1 MRDFVLKEKESIT
14 LQNNQKMGTKNLLR
28 VLSFCFLFLFA
39 LGLFTLLS
47 GCGGGDEFSLDPES
61 GLFGV
66 SCAGNEIDTT
76 AYYVSPSGN
85 DSASGIK
92 VEEAFAT
99 IAQAFS
105 VVRPGGAI
113 RILPGIYRE
122 SIGLNSCGSV
132 ASPITVEGF
141 NGRPVL
147 DGEQKKTMAIFC
159 ENCDN
164 YIFRNLEIRNF
175 TDLGIAASQSKNIV
189 LTDLKVHGNGHKV
202 QLRSYEFEG
211 YGIHVENSENVEIAN
226 NEVYENGPNPQIFPD
241 YLMGTGIN
249 TFANHQVRIHDNRCY
264 QNTGGGILVEDSF
277 DVLVET
283 NEVFDN
289 DLDASA
295 DGWWDGG
302 VWVDGGGDVTL
313 RDNFFHDN
321 LGPGIEISDE
331 DSQDPKGYI
340 LENNRSI
347 NNYFGIFI
355 WNFGTNDWPDPT
367 IIKKSGNEFS
377 GNSRMDVWIVDVF

>member
-1 MRDFVLKEKESIT
+1 MDFVSQEKDFRKP
-14 LQNNQKMGTKNLLR
+14 QNYFKMPTKNQL
-28 VLSFCFLFLFA
+28 CFHFFYFNFLFA
-39 LGLFTLLS
+39 GVLFTIFG
-47 GCGGGDEFSLDPES
+47 GCSSGDELSPDPES

-66 SCAGNEIDTT
+66 SCAGSEMDTT
-76 AYYVSPSGN
+76 TYFVSPTGN
-85 DSASGIK
+85 DSASGLK

-99 IAQAFS
+99 IAQALS
-105 VVRPGGAI
+105 VVHPGGTI

-122 SIGLNSCGSV
+122 SIGVNSCGVGSN
-132 ASPITVEGF
+132 PITIEGF

-147 DGEQKKTMAIFC
+147 DGEQKKTMALLC

-164 YIFRNLEIRNF
+164 YIFRNLEIRNY
-175 TDLGIAASQSKNIV
+175 TDLGIAASHSKNIV
-189 LTDLKVHGNGHKV
+189 LKDLIVHGNGHKV
-202 QLRSYEFEG
+202 QLRSYEFKG
-211 YGIHVENSENVEIAN
+211 YGIHVENSENVEIAD

-249 TFANHQVRIHDNRCY
+249 TFGNHNVIIRNNRCH

-277 DVLVET
+277 DVLVEE
-283 NEVFDN
+283 NEVFEN

-313 RDNFFHDN
+313 RNNFFHDN

-340 LENNRSI
+340 LENNKSI

-355 WNFGTNDWPDPT
+355 WNFGTNDWPDPA

-377 GNSRMDVWIVDVF
+377 GNSRMDIWIVDVF